1 MGFISDIIMRS
12 NVIGQD
18 CFIDSAACAFVSRS
32 GRPKNIDTP
41 IVLADILPSI
51 RWSISA
57 SYLAS
62 ANDTIVT

>member
-1 MGFISDIIMRS
+1 MSFILDVIMRS

-41 IVLADILPSI
+41 IVLADIVPSI

-57 SYLAS
+57 IILPLQMTRS
-62 ANDTIVT
+62 